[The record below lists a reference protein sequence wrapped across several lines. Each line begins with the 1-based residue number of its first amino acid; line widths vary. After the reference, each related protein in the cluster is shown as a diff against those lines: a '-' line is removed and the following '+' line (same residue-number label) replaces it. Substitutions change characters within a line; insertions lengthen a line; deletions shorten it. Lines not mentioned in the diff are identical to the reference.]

1 MRHLSGH
8 LSSHGEKTITE
19 GNEASC
25 PGTLTARLGALI
37 YCYVSDPWKVIFIYA
52 NSRADKTFHLQIT
65 KSFGKTE
72 SKLLKIKIII
82 REFIFKPLVSKN
94 IAQNY
99 KKQHVA
105 SFLNTKQP

>member
-1 MRHLSGH
+1 MHIPLVIRHS
-8 LSSHGEKTITE
+8 
-19 GNEASC
+19 
-25 PGTLTARLGALI
+25 
-37 YCYVSDPWKVIFIYA
+37 IFKNY
-52 NSRADKTFHLQIT
+52 

-72 SKLLKIKIII
+72 SELLKIKIII

-105 SFLNTKQP
+105 FLLNITQP

>member
-1 MRHLSGH
+1 MQIPVLIGH
-8 LSSHGEKTITE
+8 STS
-19 GNEASC
+19 
-25 PGTLTARLGALI
+25 
-37 YCYVSDPWKVIFIYA
+37 KV
-52 NSRADKTFHLQIT
+52 T

-94 IAQNY
+94 NAQNY

-105 SFLNTKQP
+105 FLFKYQTAITLPI